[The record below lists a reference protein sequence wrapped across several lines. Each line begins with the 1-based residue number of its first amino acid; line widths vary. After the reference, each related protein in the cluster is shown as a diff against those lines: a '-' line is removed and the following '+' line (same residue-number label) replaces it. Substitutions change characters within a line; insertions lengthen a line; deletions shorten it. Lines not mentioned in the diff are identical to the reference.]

1 MTGLV
6 LTFLP
11 VGLGIA
17 LYTVNPEMISILW
30 KTPTGLHLLY
40 AAIAML
46 VVGGLIIRQ
55 IVNVDV

>member
-1 MTGLV
+1 
-6 LTFLP
+6 
-11 VGLGIA
+11 
-17 LYTVNPEMISILW
+17 LW